1 MDDRCSNQAFGSRK
15 KLGIF
20 KYLFFPASALK
31 KLVKSLLLILPRDN
45 NMNSSS
51 RRLVQQS
58 IDQAIEGAIP
68 ALHAKLGPFSTEARA
83 TALQCAEGLRT
94 CLKDQADTTTPSP
107 TFQDDLI
114 RLVFGHS
121 DPGLVEALR
130 EFLEIVN
137 LYLME
142 ARGQFLHGPGRKD
155 A

>member
-1 MDDRCSNQAFGSRK
+1 MNYSSLKLVQRSIAQAF
-15 KLGIF
+15 
-20 KYLFFPASALK
+20 
-31 KLVKSLLLILPRDN
+31 
-45 NMNSSS
+45 
-51 RRLVQQS
+51 
-58 IDQAIEGAIP
+58 EGAIP
-68 ALHAKLGPFSTEARA
+68 ALHARLGPFTPEARA
-83 TALQCAEGLRT
+83 AALQCAEGLRT
-94 CLKDQADTTTPSP
+94 CLMDQADTTTPSP
-107 TFQDDLI
+107 TFEDDLI